1 MLKTTKQ
8 RWTKSDNASNKQT
21 QISPSADPSAPL
33 SPPCWFKMTAN
44 HATQNGEDKRT
55 TEIKVGP
62 FPFSNYQ
69 HILGAA
75 KVDL

>member
-1 MLKTTKQ
+1 MRKTTRQKC
-8 RWTKSDNASNKQT
+8 TKNDNASNKQT
-21 QISPSADPSAPL
+21 QTSPSADPSAPL

-62 FPFSNYQ
+62 LPFSN
-69 HILGAA
+69 
-75 KVDL
+75 